1 MDPAAILVLVITG
14 LVVWAL
20 NRAGAAA
27 NPIIKPDSF
36 SQAGVVVDY
45 TARTITINGKNYPV
59 NAVRGLS
66 WGHEYNRSVAHITM
80 TDLEIPVHKIN
91 FNYHMDAAKI
101 FIARLEAALDKA
113 GGPHFQ

>member
-20 NRAGAAA
+20 NSAGAKAS
-27 NPIIKPDSF
+27 PVIKPDSF
-36 SQAGVVVDY
+36 SQAGVVVNY
-45 TARTITINGKNYPV
+45 AARTIAINGKTYPV

-66 WGHEYNRSVAHITM
+66 SAREYNRSVAYITM

-91 FNYHMDAAKI
+91 FNYHMEAAQA
-101 FIARLEAALDKA
+101 FIARLGAAIDRA
-113 GGPHFQ
+113 GGPHFH